1 MVFGMISVA
10 GTGPLVRLHGE
21 INTTAYRDIEETCN
35 T

>member
-10 GTGPLVRLHGE
+10 GTGPLVRLHGKNQHNC
-21 INTTAYRDIEETCN
+21 IQRDIEETC